1 MDRYRHSMLERL
13 KNLLVARFRHAS
25 PAALAATALGLL
37 VTLGAALVFAGISE
51 DVIQH
56 NGAATADPERLAW
69 ITHHRSGFLVT
80 GSRVLND
87 LGSVVL
93 VLAIAVV
100 ISAFLWW
107 RRVPIGAAITPL
119 VAVVS
124 AGAFAAGLKLIVDRA
139 RPSVAYRLVAE
150 ADPSFPSGHA
160 TGSTALGVSAAVIV
174 AIYLL
179 RRPLARVAVLTLGAI
194 IPIAVAASR
203 LELGVHW
210 PTDVIAGLA
219 LGATVALATIA
230 TSLWIST
237 PPESQPTSVAP
248 QHRRAQISA
257 FLRSTRGDSGVTR
270 FNPVPV

>member
-1 MDRYRHSMLERL
+1 MLERL
-13 KNLLVARFRHAS
+13 KTLLVARLRHAS
-25 PAALAATALGLL
+25 LGALAATALGLL
-37 VTLGAALVFAGISE
+37 VALGAALVFAGVSE

-56 NGAATADPERLAW
+56 NGAAITDPQNLAW
-69 ITHHRSGFLVT
+69 ITHHRSGALVT

-87 LGSVVL
+87 VGSVAV
-93 VLAIAVV
+93 VLAIAAL

-124 AGAFAAGLKLIVDRA
+124 AGAFAAMIKLIVDRA
-139 RPSVAYRLVAE
+139 RPSAAYQLVAE

-160 TGSTALGVSAAVIV
+160 TGSAALGVSAAVIV

-179 RRPLARVAVLTLGAI
+179 RRPLARVAVLVLGA
-194 IPIAVAASR
+194 AVPFAIAASR

-219 LGATVALATIA
+219 LGAAVALATTA
-230 TSLWIST
+230 TCLWVST
-237 PPESQPTSVAP
+237 PADQQPTSVARDD
-248 QHRRAQISA
+248 RRARIVA
-257 FLRSTRGDSGVTR
+257 FLRSARGSSGTMR
-270 FNPVPV
+270 LRSAPA